1 MHTYV
6 RITIFILKCYENI
19 FLFSQMFCG
28 FMFLVLIYKFY
39 ARNYV
44 KDPILYIVLIT
55 FITGNYLI
63 PHTFILKIINI

>member
-1 MHTYV
+1 
-6 RITIFILKCYENI
+6 
-19 FLFSQMFCG
+19 MFCG